1 MINSNAVEKSKGK
14 GASNRAFTI
23 FSFVYSKLNS
33 LIYSISIN
41 TIATL
46 RSEFIFQE
54 MTLAVSRMLKM
65 TLVVPLPND
74 IMGRNGIKVTEF

>member
-1 MINSNAVEKSKGK
+1 MINSNAVKKSKGK

-41 TIATL
+41 IIATL

-54 MTLAVSRMLKM
+54 MTLAVSQKLR
-65 TLVVPLPND
+65 ND
-74 IMGRNGIKVTEF
+74 IGYAIA